1 MYNLF
6 KGKAKDAL
14 AERQQWENLFG
25 DQVRRELSGINMN
38 ELVLNTKLKTSQYP
52 MKDKLSET
60 DFLNGNFP
68 QVGKSSDDN
77 DFKQYK
83 DRTNHMNDMPNEK
96 FNQVQDFQEMQNSG
110 NLMENSFH
118 SSFKNSRLPIGDRLK
133 HKSLK
138 SETNMGNIKL
148 PDVDL
153 SPVKSMPNKL
163 VDDDSIRDYETS
175 GHKKSPSGIEIPGHN
190 RIKRNAVSNN
200 KDQTLNLKTNTQ
212 SDEKQFNC
220 NPKIH
225 SYDSKTEG
233 QYQQSPIN
241 EIDGDS
247 LNVNFL
253 TNPSENSEI
262 TEVLDKGAVAIAK
275 VIQDNKITDNSIKS
289 KSNEN
294 GFAHERGVLDSVF
307 DKRELDLQTK
317 KLSDTNFHAKDC
329 MDKLNNK
336 ELKNGQDYQKV
347 QNDGSSNNDA
357 LPNQILTGNQ
367 DKLNKLDAS
376 LKQTNEKNVN
386 DKRDIHLDTSEKSWQ
401 INDSEQKS
409 IQDKSSKTCNSKE
422 TSEQISGKMESSLT
436 NLIKNVEKN
445 PGESSKAC
453 DEDGGH
459 QKTSN
464 KKIASDAPESTL
476 KDEKKSKVKKEISF
490 GGNSEDFKDNIENEH
505 LILPNVAQNQDI
517 KFDRVSLKNSQ
528 ENLKENNGAPRS
540 ADTKQNLAF
549 ISKET
554 GGDTSD
560 GKKLYS
566 EFQARS
572 DLGNEDTLLSV
583 NDKQNSALIN
593 KGTFQKDRIEIHD
606 PKETITN
613 GETIIIKIKAPEGT
627 VSEVKQSNAETRV
640 ENMKTD
646 NAIAQNDPILKG
658 SELENNKN
666 FNVLKTHDK
675 TFVGDISKRGIA
687 NKLNDNNILKMNNY
701 QTYEQGPLVNGNKKE
716 QKTGGVNLE
725 IHEQEVSAENYLNK
739 PKTKRDNPSQILLA
753 NAEKTNSIP
762 KKEDLFCKGESC
774 LEIKPFLFNNTGSIN
789 SNEKSNANKNN
800 TVANNMTSSGA
811 ENIKAKLV
819 KKRQAW
825 DECASETTTELPL
838 LCFDFENKMFNL
850 ELMVTVDFKVV
861 KMHEDDDIENFILT
875 IINMVSTN
883 FYDKTIGINLSV
895 FLVRMIILTTC
906 IKELDSD
913 RFNPEELLE
922 NFCTWQVLINPGK
935 DDHPHHHDLA
945 IFVTRMDKCEGQ
957 VLGVSYMTSICRPD
971 KACLVCVDEGLLLA
985 NTITHQIG
993 HALGADHDESESSGC
1008 SGCSPDGRAF
1018 HMSPTITETSS
1029 AWSEC
1034 SRDSII
1040 QFVKT
1045 QGSWCL
1051 SDLPVERQFHFP
1063 LMLPGQIYSAAQQCR
1078 LNFHMT
1084 TVPCSVG
1091 AFCDKLYC
1099 QVTEKL
1105 CATKGDPPADGTFCA
1120 ADMWCFHKECVHV
1133 GRRPGSVNGEWGPWT
1148 EWSLCTRSCG
1158 GGVLSS
1164 YRICNNPKPENGG
1177 RYCVGERI
1185 RHRMCAT
1192 KPCTG
1197 FSESFRDLQCK
1208 KTEDRPFRGRYHNWV
1223 QYQSYFLNIECAL
1236 VCQNRKGDVV
1246 MRSPIVADGTPC
1258 KPGTQNVCIQGM
1270 CRNVG
1275 CDWVID
1281 SNTKEDACGICRGNG
1296 TECRIIQ
1303 GAFTEETTGKGEVEF
1318 LRIPKGSGMIFIR
1331 EIAPSANVVV
1341 VSGAINKIYY
1351 LNGQGS
1357 EDSMPGDISFG
1368 TAHGV
1373 YEVRSGMERIFVRGP
1388 TNEDL
1393 VVYLRFRE
1401 QNKGIHYQYAIPEVD
1416 PTYSP
1421 RYLWQYL
1428 DWDPCTDPCS
1438 GGSQVR

>member
-1 MYNLF
+1 
-6 KGKAKDAL
+6 
-14 AERQQWENLFG
+14 
-25 DQVRRELSGINMN
+25 MN

-52 MKDKLSET
+52 MKNKLSET

-83 DRTNHMNDMPNEK
+83 DRTNNMNDMPNEK

-118 SSFKNSRLPIGDRLK
+118 SSLKNSRLPIGDKLK

-163 VDDDSIRDYETS
+163 VDDYSIRDYETS
-175 GHKKSPSGIEIPGHN
+175 GHKKSPSSIEMPGHN
-190 RIKRNAVSNN
+190 RIKRNVVSNN
-200 KDQTLNLKTNTQ
+200 EDQTLNLKTNTKNN
-212 SDEKQFNC
+212 EKQFNC
-220 NPKIH
+220 NSKINSKS

-241 EIDGDS
+241 EIDGGS

-253 TNPSENSEI
+253 ENPNENNEK
-262 TEVLDKGAVAIAK
+262 TKVLDKGVVANA
-275 VIQDNKITDNSIKS
+275 IQDIKITDNSIKS

-294 GFAHERGVLDSVF
+294 GFDHERGMLNSDF
-307 DKRELDLQTK
+307 DKRELNSQTK
-317 KLSDTNFHAKDC
+317 KKLTDTNVHANDC
-329 MDKLNNK
+329 IDKLNDK

-347 QNDGSSNNDA
+347 QNDGSSNNNA
-357 LPNQILTGNQ
+357 LPSQILSNDNQ
-367 DKLNKLDAS
+367 DKLNKLEAP
-376 LKQTNEKNVN
+376 LKQANEKNVN
-386 DKRDIHLDTSEKSWQ
+386 NKRDIHLDTSEKSWQ

-409 IQDKSSKTCNSKE
+409 SQDKSSKACNSKE
-422 TSEQISGKMESSLT
+422 TSEEISDKIENSLK
-436 NLIKNVEKN
+436 NLIKNVEN
-445 PGESSKAC
+445 TSGERSKAC
-453 DEDGGH
+453 EEDGGH

-464 KKIASDAPESTL
+464 KKIASDSPESTL
-476 KDEKKSKVKKEISF
+476 KDEKTSKVKKEISF
-490 GGNSEDFKDNIENEH
+490 GENSEDIKYNLENEH
-505 LILPNVAQNQDI
+505 LILPNVAQNQDNNI
-517 KFDRVSLKNSQ
+517 KFDQISLKNSLD
-528 ENLKENNGAPRS
+528 NLKEINGIPKS
-540 ADTKQNLAF
+540 ADTKQNLVF
-549 ISKET
+549 INKEK
-554 GGDTSD
+554 GEETSD
-560 GKKLYS
+560 EKNLYS
-566 EFQARS
+566 EVKRS
-572 DLGNEDTLLSV
+572 DLGIEDTLLSV
-583 NDKQNSALIN
+583 DNKQNSALMN
-593 KGTFQKDRIEIHD
+593 KGNFQKDKVEIHD
-606 PKETITN
+606 QKEPITN

-627 VSEVKQSNAETRV
+627 VSEIKQSNAESRV
-640 ENMKTD
+640 ENMNTK
-646 NAIAQNDPILKG
+646 NAIVQNNAILKG
-658 SELENNKN
+658 SELENDKTL
-666 FNVLKTHDK
+666 NVLKTLDK
-675 TFVGDISKRGIA
+675 TSVADVSKRGIV
-687 NKLNDNNILKMNNY
+687 NRLDDNNKLKMNNY
-701 QTYEQGPLVNGNKKE
+701 QHYAQEPLVDGNKKE
-716 QKTGGVNLE
+716 QMTGGVNLE
-725 IHEQEVSAENYLNK
+725 IHQQEVSAENNLNK
-739 PKTKRDNPSQILLA
+739 PKTKRDNPSQTVLA

-774 LEIKPFLFNNTGSIN
+774 LDIKPFLFNSTGSIN

-800 TVANNMTSSGA
+800 TVTNNLTSSGA
-811 ENIKAKLV
+811 ENIKSKLV
-819 KKRQAW
+819 EKRQAW

-971 KACLVCVDEGLLLA
+971 RACLVCVDEGLLLA

-993 HALGADHDESESSGC
+993 HALGADHDESENSGC

-1051 SDLPVERQFHFP
+1051 SDLPVERQYHFP
-1063 LMLPGQIYSAAQQCR
+1063 IMLPGQIYSAAQQCR

-1084 TVPCSVG
+1084 TVPCSIG

-1303 GAFTEETTGKGEVEF
+1303 GAFNEETTGKGEVEF

-1351 LNGQGS
+1351 LNGLGS

-1388 TNEDL
+1388 TSEDL
-1393 VVYLRFRE
+1393 VIYLRFRE
-1401 QNKGIHYQYAIPEVD
+1401 QNKGIQYQYAIPEVD

-1421 RYLWQYL
+1421 RYLWQFL

-1438 GGSQVR
+1438 GGSQVRA